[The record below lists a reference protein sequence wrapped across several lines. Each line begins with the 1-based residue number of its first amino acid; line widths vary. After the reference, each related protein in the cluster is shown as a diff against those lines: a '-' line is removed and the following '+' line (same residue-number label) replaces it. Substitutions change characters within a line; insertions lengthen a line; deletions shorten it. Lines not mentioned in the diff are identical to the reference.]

1 MITLQSNVTGL
12 GRDDE
17 PVRVTTKV
25 APIDTRTPPYVRQT
39 FPGQPI
45 ELLWGNEPP
54 LQISDSSALLLAHL
68 LTQFVLGNIQA
79 QARVKHGD

>member
-1 MITLQSNVTGL
+1 MTAITA
-12 GRDDE
+12 
-17 PVRVTTKV
+17 TKPHNDR
-25 APIDTRTPPYVRQT
+25 AAGQIDTRTPPYVRQT

-68 LTQFVLGNIQA
+68 LTQFVLGNIQ
-79 QARVKHGD
+79 QKARANAE